1 MKSAISDVLI
11 AGTQAGLQQG
21 ARIFSF
27 RRHYPSMRKRSS
39 PVAAGTT
46 FARNGSLEVRL
57 ARNLQDIRRAQH
69 LRYKIFYEEM
79 SAIPDATALITQR
92 DEDAFDKICDHLLV
106 FDHGQSNRRSNR
118 IPWGQKPKVVGTY
131 RLLRQEIA
139 EEYSGFY
146 TQEEFDIAALIARH
160 GRGTQF
166 LELGRSCVLK
176 EFRTRPT
183 IELLWQGIWAYLE
196 RHNLDAMI
204 GCASLEGTDPE
215 QHAEHLSFLHHF
227 YTPPPEWQ
235 ASAHAHHKVG
245 MNMIPKEEINS
256 KRVLRSLPPLIRGYL
271 RAGAYIGDGAVI
283 DYQFG
288 TIDVL
293 IIFPV
298 TNIRQRHI
306 DYMRRRDG
314 LSQGHSA
321 GTKSNQITR

>member
-1 MKSAISDVLI
+1 MSMKSAISDVLI

-27 RRHYPSMRKRSS
+27 RRHYPSMRKRCG

-79 SAIPDATALITQR
+79 SAIPDATALITRR
-92 DEDAFDKICDHLLV
+92 DEDSYDKMCDHLLV
-106 FDHGQSNRRSNR
+106 FDHGQSNGRNSR

-146 TQEEFDIAALIARH
+146 TQEEFDISALIARH
-160 GRGTQF
+160 GKGTRF

-183 IELLWQGIWAYLE
+183 IELLWQGIWSYLA

-204 GCASLEGTDPE
+204 GCASLEGTDPA
-215 QHAEHLSFLHHF
+215 QHAQHLSFLHHF
-227 YTPPPEWQ
+227 CAPPPEWR
-235 ASAHAHHKVG
+235 ASAHPRQKVE
-245 MNMIPKEEINS
+245 MNMIPKEEIEPM
-256 KRVLRSLPPLIRGYL
+256 RVLRSLPPLIRGYL

-283 DYQFG
+283 DHQFG
-288 TIDVL
+288 TTDVL
-293 IIFPV
+293 IILPV
-298 TNIRQRHI
+298 TNIRQGHI
-306 DYMRRRDG
+306 NYMRKRERPSNG
-314 LSQGHSA
+314 QSA
-321 GTKSNQITR
+321 GS

>member
-27 RRHYPSMRKRSS
+27 RRHYPSMRKRCG

-79 SAIPDATALITQR
+79 SATPDATALITRR
-92 DEDAFDKICDHLLV
+92 DEDSYDKMCDHLLV
-106 FDHGQSNRRSNR
+106 LDHGPSGGRNSR
-118 IPWGQKPKVVGTY
+118 IPWGQKPQVVGTY

-146 TQEEFDIAALIARH
+146 TQEEFDISALIARH
-160 GRGTQF
+160 GAGTRF

-183 IELLWQGIWAYLE
+183 IELLWQGIWSYLA

-204 GCASLEGTDPE
+204 GCASLEGTDPS

-227 YTPPPEWQ
+227 CAPPPEWQ
-235 ASAHAHHKVG
+235 ASAHPHQKVE
-245 MNMIPKEEINS
+245 MNMIPKEKIEPM
-256 KRVLRSLPPLIRGYL
+256 RVLRSLPPLIRGYL

-283 DYQFG
+283 DNQFG
-288 TIDVL
+288 TTDVL
-293 IIFPV
+293 IILPV
-298 TNIRQRHI
+298 TNIRQGHI
-306 DYMRRRDG
+306 DYMRKRERPANGRVAADQ
-314 LSQGHSA
+314 S
-321 GTKSNQITR
+321 I